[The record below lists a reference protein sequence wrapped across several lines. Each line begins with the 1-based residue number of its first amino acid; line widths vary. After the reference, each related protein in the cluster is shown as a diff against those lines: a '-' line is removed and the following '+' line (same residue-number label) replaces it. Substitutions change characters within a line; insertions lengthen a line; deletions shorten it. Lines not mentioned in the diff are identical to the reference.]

1 MGFFKTLFG
10 GKEENPEEKKKR
22 DDARDFEVLRDD
34 GVRALRSGQAA
45 YAVKCFR
52 KALEIRDE
60 LQIHDYLSQ
69 ALIRADELRPAMQ
82 ELHLLAEAEP
92 DNIQIFITMARVAYM
107 MEDYQAM
114 NEACEKATLIDSDNA
129 EVVFLYG
136 RASLGQQDLVN
147 AVAMFTKAI
156 MLNDKHGDAY
166 LQRGE
171 TLLRMGDLEGAEED
185 ADHLLAEVPDH
196 EDVLL
201 LKARVLMA
209 QKRYEEATEVYSR
222 VIDGNP
228 FCATAY
234 KERGAAYMALN
245 QKDAAEADMR
255 KMLELNPNELADV
268 SGSFSAEG
276 VEQKVRQIY
285 KNNDVFGIFSS

>member
-10 GKEENPEEKKKR
+10 GKEDNPEEKKKR

-52 KALEIRDE
+52 KALEIKDE

-69 ALIRADELRPAMQ
+69 ALIRSDELRPAVQ
-82 ELHLLAEAEP
+82 ELRLLSEAAP
-92 DNIQIFITMARVAYM
+92 DNIQIFLTMARVAYM
-107 MEDYQAM
+107 LEDYHLM
-114 NEACEKATLIDSDNA
+114 NEACEKATLLDSDNA
-129 EVVFLYG
+129 EVAFLYG

-147 AVAMFTKAI
+147 AVAMFTRAI
-156 MLNDKHGDAY
+156 MLDENYGDAY

-171 TLLRMGDLEGAEED
+171 TLLKMGDTESAGED
-185 ADHLLAEVPDH
+185 ADHLLQMAPDH

-209 QKRYEEATEVYSR
+209 GKQYAEAVEVYSH

-228 FCATAY
+228 FCVDAF
-234 KERGAAYMALN
+234 KERGAAYMA
-245 QKDAAEADMR
+245 QGDKDAAEADMR
-255 KMLELNPNELADV
+255 KLLELNPGELSDV
-268 SGSFSAEG
+268 SGTYSAKG
-276 VEQKVRQIY
+276 VEEKVRQIY
-285 KNNDVFGIFSS
+285 KNNDVFGVFS

>member
-10 GKEENPEEKKKR
+10 GKEDNPEEKKKR

-52 KALEIRDE
+52 KALEIKDE

-69 ALIRADELRPAMQ
+69 ALIRSDELRPAVQ
-82 ELHLLAEAEP
+82 ELRLLSEAAP
-92 DNIQIFITMARVAYM
+92 DNIQIFLTMARVAYM
-107 MEDYQAM
+107 LEDYHLM
-114 NEACEKATLIDSDNA
+114 NEACEKATLLDSDNA
-129 EVVFLYG
+129 EVAFLYG
-136 RASLGQQDLVN
+136 RASLGQQDPVN
-147 AVAMFTKAI
+147 AVAMFTRAI
-156 MLNDKHGDAY
+156 MLDENYGDAY

-171 TLLRMGDLEGAEED
+171 TLLKMGDTESAGED
-185 ADHLLAEVPDH
+185 ADHLLQMAPDH

-209 QKRYEEATEVYSR
+209 GKQYAEAVEVYCH

-228 FCATAY
+228 FCVDAF
-234 KERGAAYMALN
+234 KERGAAYMALGD
-245 QKDAAEADMR
+245 KGAAEADMR
-255 KMLELNPNELADV
+255 KLLELNPGEMSDV
-268 SGSFSAEG
+268 SGTYSAKG
-276 VEQKVRQIY
+276 VEEKVRQIY
-285 KNNDVFGIFSS
+285 KNNDVFGVFS

>member
-10 GKEENPEEKKKR
+10 GKEDNPEEKKKR

-52 KALEIRDE
+52 KALEIKDE

-69 ALIRADELRPAMQ
+69 ALIRSDELRPAVQ
-82 ELHLLAEAEP
+82 ELRLLSEAAP
-92 DNIQIFITMARVAYM
+92 DNIQIFLTMARVAYM
-107 MEDYQAM
+107 LEDYHLM
-114 NEACEKATLIDSDNA
+114 NEACEKATLLDSDNA
-129 EVVFLYG
+129 EVAFLYG

-147 AVAMFTKAI
+147 AVAMFTRAI
-156 MLNDKHGDAY
+156 MLDENYGDAY

-171 TLLRMGDLEGAEED
+171 TLLKMGDTESAGED
-185 ADHLLAEVPDH
+185 ADHLLQMAPDH

-209 QKRYEEATEVYSR
+209 GKQYAEAVEVYSH

-228 FCATAY
+228 FCVDAF
-234 KERGAAYMALN
+234 KERGVAYMALGD
-245 QKDAAEADMR
+245 KGAAEADMR
-255 KMLELNPNELADV
+255 KLLELNPGELSDV
-268 SGSFSAEG
+268 SGTYSAKG
-276 VEQKVRQIY
+276 VEEKVRQIY
-285 KNNDVFGIFSS
+285 KNNDVFGVFS